1 MSEAVVARAHRKLAD
16 LLARETGQQL
26 LANRHWRVEMA
37 LKPLLRKHSIPDI
50 DMLASILD
58 GGGEPELLKECV
70 ESMVNNETCFFRDQA
85 NFALLTGPV
94 MDSLRAARA
103 STKRLRIWSSACSTG
118 QEPYSLAISFLENAE
133 KWRGWTV
140 QILATDISTSALT
153 KARKAQYSQ
162 FEIQRGLPVM
172 LMLKYFDQVDG
183 EWIAKPEVRKMVTFS
198 THNQLDS
205 ARHMGQFD
213 LILCRNMLM
222 YLCENKRREVLE
234 HLASALT
241 PDGILMLGAAETVI
255 GQTEK
260 FEASREFR
268 GFYQRSGQAGMF
280 ATGHSKIAI

>member
-1 MSEAVVARAHRKLAD
+1 MTEGQIARAHRKLSE

-37 LKPLLRKHSIPDI
+37 LKPILRKHSIPDI
-50 DMLASILD
+50 DMLATILD
-58 GGGEPELLKECV
+58 GGGEPELLKECM

-103 STKRLRIWSSACSTG
+103 NTKRLRIWSAACSTG
-118 QEPYSLAISFLENAE
+118 QEPHSLSMSFLENAE
-133 KWRGWTV
+133 KWRGWNI
-140 QILATDISTSALT
+140 QILATDISTTALA
-153 KARKAQYSQ
+153 KARKGQYSQ

-183 EWIAKPEVRKMVTFS
+183 DWVAKPEVRKMVTFAQ
-198 THNQLDS
+198 HNQLDS
-205 ARHMGQFD
+205 PRHMGQFD

-222 YLCENKRREVLE
+222 YLCDDKRREVLE
-234 HLASALT
+234 QLASALT
-241 PDGILMLGAAETVI
+241 TDGILMLGAAETVI

-260 FEASREFR
+260 FVASREFR
-268 GFYQRSGQAGMF
+268 GFYQRTVSGNIA
-280 ATGHSKIAI
+280 ATGQQRLAI